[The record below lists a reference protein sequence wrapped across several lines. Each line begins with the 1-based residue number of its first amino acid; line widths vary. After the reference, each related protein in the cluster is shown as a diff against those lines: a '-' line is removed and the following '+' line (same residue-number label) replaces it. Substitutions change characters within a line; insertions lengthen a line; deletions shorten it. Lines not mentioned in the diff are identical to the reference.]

1 MHRTTTLVLGILF
14 LSALTTSLIIP
25 KVSGDA
31 SNSVWWAS
39 FGHDNANTR
48 TSPSSGPRS
57 AKLLWNFTAGGAVRT
72 SPAVVDGVVYAG
84 TFGGNFYAIDANTG
98 AQIWSFKTDTD
109 IWASPTVA
117 NGIVYVGANSGT
129 LFALSTSDGH
139 EVWEFKTGSGLYN
152 GPTIVGNI
160 AYEAS
165 TDDNV
170 YALDA
175 TTGAKIWSFNTGGQ
189 CRSTPAVVN
198 GVVYLG
204 SLGGKIYAVDAAK
217 GTEIW
222 NYTTAPGDTYM
233 DSSPAVVNNVVYI
246 GSTDSNVYAL
256 DAKTGAKTWSYKA
269 GSKVSSSPAVANGVV
284 YVGSEDGN
292 LYALDATSGAKI
304 WSYAPGGAVYSS
316 PSVASGVVYIGSWG
330 GGVDALD
337 ASTGAVIWTYST
349 GTVFASPAIAN
360 NVVYVGSYDNKVY
373 AFGAPGTIQPSNQT
387 LPQVFVG
394 GAANGTTVASNK
406 VTLNLQTTN
415 NNTAYYQVRVDG
427 GKWMNTGLSGS
438 YTFSG
443 LSLGK
448 HTLQGQAVDNSGQVT
463 GSSNVT
469 VTVSVWVPPTIN
481 AVASSVATVGV
492 LTIVSLAGL
501 AVSNPTTIAG
511 NWLAEKINNLL
522 PKYAKDW
529 LESFVSSKRSQ
540 VIEDN
545 PGTIFTLTKLEMIA
559 YAVTLLVLTLAFS
572 YSGAGTMEEF
582 LILLPTVLATSVVVG
597 FIKNLLMELIAR
609 LLGVWAEYRLW
620 YLGLT
625 TFTLSTLIFKTP
637 FSSPSRI
644 LHHSPRST
652 TKTGGITATAS
663 VMITLGF
670 GAIFY
675 LIQILGFPLIG
686 SIGLASCLLSAFFET
701 IPIPLMNGKGIWDWN
716 KIIWAIIFL
725 VSLILYALWLIYL

>member
-1 MHRTTTLVLGILF
+1 MASSTQVH
-14 LSALTTSLIIP
+14 SEATSTQ
-25 KVSGDA
+25 S
-31 SNSVWWAS
+31 
-39 FGHDNANTR
+39 TR
-48 TSPSSGPRS
+48 TPEPRSGPS
-57 AKLLWNFTAGGAVRT
+57 K
-72 SPAVVDGVVYAG
+72 P
-84 TFGGNFYAIDANTG
+84 
-98 AQIWSFKTDTD
+98 DTD

-117 NGIVYVGANSGT
+117 NGVVYVGANSGT
-129 LFALSTSDGH
+129 LFALSASDGH
-139 EVWEFKTGSGLYN
+139 EIWEFKTGSGLYN
-152 GPTIVGNI
+152 GPTVIGNTV
-160 AYEAS
+160 YEAS
-165 TDDNV
+165 TDDNL
-170 YALDA
+170 YAIDA

-256 DAKTGAKTWSYKA
+256 DAKTGAKIWSYKT
-269 GSKVSSSPAVANGVV
+269 GSKVSSSPAVVNNVV
-284 YVGSEDGN
+284 YIGSEDGN
-292 LYALDATSGAKI
+292 LYALDATTGAKI
-304 WSYAPGGAVYSS
+304 WSYSPGGAVYSS
-316 PSVASGVVYIGSWG
+316 PSIAGGVVYIGSWS

-337 ASTGAVIWTYST
+337 ASTGTAIWTYPM

-360 NVVYVGSYDNKVY
+360 NVVYVGSYDNRVY
-373 AFGAPGTIQPSNQT
+373 AFGTPGTIQPTNQT
-387 LPQVFVG
+387 LPPVFVG
-394 GAANGTTVASNK
+394 GAVNGTTVSSNK
-406 VTLNLQTTN
+406 VTLNLQTPDT
-415 NNTAYYQVRVDG
+415 NTAYYQVRLDG
-427 GKWMNTGLSGS
+427 GSWVKTGLSSS

-448 HTLQGQAVDNSGQVT
+448 HTLQGQAVDNSGQVS

-469 VTVSVWVPPTIN
+469 VTVSVWVPPVVN
-481 AVASSVATVGV
+481 AVESSVATVAV
-492 LTIVSLAGL
+492 LGIVSLA
-501 AVSNPTTIAG
+501 AVAISSPTTIAG
-511 NWLAEKINNLL
+511 NWLAEKISNLL

-545 PGTIFTLTKLEMIA
+545 TGTIFTLTKLEIIT
-559 YAVTLLVLTLAFS
+559 YAVTLLILTLAFS

-582 LILLPTVLATSVVVG
+582 LVLLPTVLVTSVVIGLV
-597 FIKNLLMELIAR
+597 KNLLMELIAR
-609 LLGVWAEYRLW
+609 IQGVWAEYRLW

-652 TKTGGITATAS
+652 TKTGGITSTAS

-670 GAIFY
+670 AAIFY
-675 LIQILGFPLIG
+675 LILVLGFPLIG

-716 KIIWAIIFL
+716 KIIWAVVFL
-725 VSLILYALWLIYL
+725 VSLILYALWLINL